1 MIYLLSSIIILG
13 LFILVLISE
22 SEKKWFQNFIS
33 FRLLITSY
41 VLPYIYYFVA
51 AIIILFGCF
60 LPSSLLVRQ
69 TIGIPQTYILSIF
82 ILIFG
87 NLIWR
92 IIIEFMVNFFSISE
106 LKKQTEILEKLKTDN
121 TEF

>member
-1 MIYLLSSIIILG
+1 MIYILSSIIILG
-13 LFILVLISE
+13 LFVLILISQLG
-22 SEKKWFQNFIS
+22 KKWFQNFIS

-82 ILIFG
+82 IVIFG
-87 NLIWR
+87 NVIWR
-92 IIIEFMVNFFSISE
+92 IILEFMLVSFKNN
-106 LKKQTEILEKLKTDN
+106 EILNKK
-121 TEF
+121 